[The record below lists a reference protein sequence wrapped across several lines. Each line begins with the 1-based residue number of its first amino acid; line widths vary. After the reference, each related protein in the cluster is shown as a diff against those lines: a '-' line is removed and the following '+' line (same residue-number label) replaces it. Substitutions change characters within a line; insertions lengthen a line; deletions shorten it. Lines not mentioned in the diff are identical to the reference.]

1 MGGSH
6 HASEPK
12 PAGSPAS
19 QAFCNAK
26 PWRRRNLLPPSKS
39 NHRRVSAQRART
51 HKAAFW
57 RPCQVARQ
65 CGAQRRIV
73 IGGISF
79 RREMI
84 KSERRCALHTEVQTR
99 RKSGVSSVLR
109 SKTLAQAEFTS
120 AEQVQSPK
128 GERPKGANPAKR
140 LLAAVPSGTSI
151 RSAAQNCHR
160 RNSFPPSN
168 DKIGTEVCVAHR
180 KLASPGVRRLKRFA
194 QQNLG
199 AGGIYFRRAC

>member
-1 MGGSH
+1 MRGSH
-6 HASEPK
+6 RTPKPK

-65 CGAQRRIV
+65 FGAQRRIV
-73 IGGISF
+73 IGRISF

-99 RKSGVSSVLR
+99 RKSGVPSVLC
-109 SKTLAQAEFTS
+109 SKTLAQAEFIS
-120 AEQVQSPK
+120 AEQVKSPK
-128 GERPKGANPAKR
+128 GGAPRRGAESKKR
-140 LLAAVPSGTSI
+140 HDPWSCLFLVD
-151 RSAAQNCHR
+151 Q
-160 RNSFPPSN
+160 
-168 DKIGTEVCVAHR
+168 IGFEPTTPTMR
-180 KLASPGVRRLKRFA
+180 M
-194 QQNLG
+194 
-199 AGGIYFRRAC
+199 

>member
-6 HASEPK
+6 RASEPK
-12 PAGSPAS
+12 PAGSPAA
-19 QAFCNAK
+19 QAFCAAK

-65 CGAQRRIV
+65 FGAQRRIV
-73 IGGISF
+73 IGRISF

-99 RKSGVSSVLR
+99 RKSGVPSVLR
-109 SKTLAQAEFTS
+109 SKTLAQGRFTRP
-120 AEQVQSPK
+120 EQVQSPK
-128 GERPKGANPAKR
+128 GEAPRRGVESKKR
-140 LLAAVPSGTSI
+140 HDL
-151 RSAAQNCHR
+151 RSCLFLVDQ
-160 RNSFPPSN
+160 
-168 DKIGTEVCVAHR
+168 IGFEPTTPTMR
-180 KLASPGVRRLKRFA
+180 M
-194 QQNLG
+194 
-199 AGGIYFRRAC
+199 